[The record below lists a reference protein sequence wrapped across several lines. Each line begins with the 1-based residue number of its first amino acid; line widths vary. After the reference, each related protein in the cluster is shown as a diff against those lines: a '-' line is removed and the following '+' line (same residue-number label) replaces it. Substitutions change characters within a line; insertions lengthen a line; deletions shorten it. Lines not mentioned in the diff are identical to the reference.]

1 MKYFS
6 VNRET
11 LSGMMTTGEIYSD
24 GEYVSQPDDTE
35 AREIT
40 MGFSVTQYGEDG
52 MIENVEFYPV
62 ATDMESLTNNE
73 DVVLEH
79 IKSIYTPDK
88 WQNNQW

>member
-1 MKYFS
+1 MKQFR
-6 VNRET
+6 VNKET

-24 GEYVSQPDDTE
+24 GEFVNLPDDVE

-52 MIENVEFYPV
+52 MTENVEFYPV
-62 ATDMESLTNNE
+62 TTDMESFTNNE
-73 DVVLEH
+73 DTVLEH

-88 WQNNQW
+88 WQNDQW

>member
-6 VNRET
+6 VNKET

-24 GEYVSQPDDTE
+24 GEYVGLPDDIE

-40 MGFSVTQYGEDG
+40 MGFSVTRYGEDG

-62 ATDMESLTNNE
+62 ITDMESLTNNE

-88 WQNNQW
+88 WQNDQW

>member
-6 VNRET
+6 VNKEELT
-11 LSGMMTTGEIYSD
+11 GMQVTGEVYSD
-24 GEYVSQPDDTE
+24 GEYINLPDDVE
-35 AREIT
+35 AQHIT

-62 ATDMESLTNNE
+62 TTDMESLTNNE
-73 DVVLEH
+73 DTVLEH